1 MGLLWFIIKQVH
13 WELINETWGI
23 AYGMVSHLKLATIKD
38 NYTNE
43 RMDDSTQGVTWW
55 LEMVKIA
62 RKDFEVLSKGEGQA
76 TAWRPKNLAR
86 VKKEVLVFSWGTN
99 QAMMAMLMWR
109 IKSLL
114 EWLIEVT
121 WYIWGYSNLMNEIK
135 SRAQDGYAQVKKIK
149 VDMLAPSL
157 DEVWNTRLRLKENNS
172 KGLNLIYI
180 WIWVNR
186 NAVLLRGMHHVDR

>member
-1 MGLLWFIIKQVH
+1 M
-13 WELINETWGI
+13 N
-23 AYGMVSHLKLATIKD
+23 
-38 NYTNE
+38 
-43 RMDDSTQGVTWW
+43 DSTQDVTWW

-62 RKDFEVLSKGEGQA
+62 RKGFDVLSKGEGQA

-86 VKKEVLVFSWGTN
+86 VKKEVLAFSWCTN
-99 QAMMAMLMWR
+99 QAMMVILMWR
-109 IKSLL
+109 IKSILDKVF
-114 EWLIEVT
+114 EVT
-121 WYIWGYSNLMNEIK
+121 WCIWSYSYLMNGIK

-149 VDMLAPSL
+149 VNMLAPSL

-172 KGLNLIYI
+172 KGLNSLYI